1 MLNLILTRFKVQEKM
16 GILFTSILF
25 TKLRKREKQFYM
37 KDTLNIVNSRSY
49 KHNVVTVKVKD
60 LQVIRVL
67 FTKKRFFENMNI
79 FLF

>member
-37 KDTLNIVNSRSY
+37 QDTLNIVNARSY

-67 FTKKRFFENMNI
+67 ITKKRFFENMNI

>member
-37 KDTLNIVNSRSY
+37 QDTLNIVNARSY
-49 KHNVVTVKVKD
+49 KHNGVTVKVKD

-67 FTKKRFFENMNI
+67 ITKKRFFENMNI

>member
-25 TKLRKREKQFYM
+25 TKLRKREKQLYM
-37 KDTLNIVNSRSY
+37 QDTLNIVNSRSY

-67 FTKKRFFENMNI
+67 ITKKRFFENMNI

>member
-25 TKLRKREKQFYM
+25 TKLRKREKQFFM
-37 KDTLNIVNSRSY
+37 QDTLNIVNSRSY

-67 FTKKRFFENMNI
+67 ITKKRFFENMNI